1 MASKKLKFKSG
12 DQGIANKKAP
22 LYLRK
27 RQENGELITI
37 VTSLGEGK
45 YSCLVGPNED
55 RFDIQSSF
63 LDIVEV
69 SASGVT
75 KEQFEDAKATL
86 IANEKSSAPVQPTVS
101 QKVQSF
107 IDSQKVE
114 ISKIQEKIKPQL
126 DQLTERAI
134 ISALAA
140 ELNLV
145 PSPNVFKL
153 MNHLLEI
160 SPDLGNLETQA
171 LYKKAEGILESSLAK

>member
-1 MASKKLKFKSG
+1 MAKNLKFKSG
-12 DQGIANKKAP
+12 DQATANKKAP

-45 YSCLVGPNED
+45 YSVLVGPNED
-55 RFDIQSSF
+55 RFDVQSSF
-63 LDIVEV
+63 LDIVET

-86 IANEKSSAPVQPTVS
+86 LENQKSSAPVQPIVS

-107 IDSQKVE
+107 IDSQKTE
-114 ISKIQEKIKPQL
+114 ISKIKEKIKPQL

-140 ELNLV
+140 ELNIV

-153 MNHLLEI
+153 MNQLLEI
-160 SPDLGNLETQA
+160 SPELGNLETHK
-171 LYKKAEGILESSLAK
+171 LYEKAEGILEYSLAK